1 MKPVG
6 FYIMVGCI
14 CLYLL
19 YGLLSAIFLSGI
31 SLDSY
36 FFVRWVTAVSE
47 LSIKEKGRADEYA
60 EKIMSQPVKVENTV
74 TLSIKGEVLR
84 YLEDRKL

>member
-1 MKPVG
+1 MGG
-6 FYIMVGCI
+6 FQA
-14 CLYLL
+14 
-19 YGLLSAIFLSGI
+19 LSFPKK
-31 SLDSY
+31 LDD
-36 FFVRWVTAVSE
+36 VSE